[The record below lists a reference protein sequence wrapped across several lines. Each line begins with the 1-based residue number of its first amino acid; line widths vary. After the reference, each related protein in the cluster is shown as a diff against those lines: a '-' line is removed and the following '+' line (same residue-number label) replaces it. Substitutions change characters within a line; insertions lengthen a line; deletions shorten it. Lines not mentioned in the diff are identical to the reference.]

1 MKLDKKRKELPE
13 SSQKAIHKAQKD
25 ETIPT
30 GQINIF
36 ELLEEI
42 EPYGK
47 YELKII
53 TKEEK

>member
-1 MKLDKKRKELPE
+1 MKLDEKRKKLPE
-13 SSQKAIHKAQKD
+13 SSQRAIHEVQKD

>member
-1 MKLDKKRKELPE
+1 MKLDEKRKKLPE
-13 SSQKAIHKAQKD
+13 SSQKAIYKAQED

-30 GQINIF
+30 GQMNIF
-36 ELLEEI
+36 ELIEEI

-53 TKEEK
+53 EKESN